1 MNRHA
6 SLASGR
12 WWELS
17 FLEQMANIGSE
28 VERAIRRKNEQK
40 GRSFDLAVDRMLE
53 LIDLT
58 AADPSN
64 RRRLRELMRA
74 RELLV
79 DYLLYD
85 NEYGSTDIMWRKY
98 FTSFARAARRDR

>member
-1 MNRHA
+1 MTYHK
-6 SLASGR
+6 SLANGK
-12 WWELS
+12 WNNLT

-28 VERAIRRKNEQK
+28 VERAIRWKLK
-40 GRSFDLAVDRMLE
+40 GNDSYFDRAVDRMLE

-64 RRRLRELMRA
+64 KKRLRELMRV

-79 DYLLYD
+79 DFLLYD
-85 NEYGSTDIMWRKY
+85 NEYRSTDIMWKRY
-98 FTSFARAARRDR
+98 FMSFTHAARRSR

>member
-1 MNRHA
+1 MTYHK
-6 SLASGR
+6 SLADGR
-12 WWELS
+12 WQNMT

-28 VERAIRRKNEQK
+28 VERAIRWKSRKNDAYFN
-40 GRSFDLAVDRMLE
+40 RAVDRMLE

-64 RRRLRELMRA
+64 RKRLRELMRV
-74 RELLV
+74 RESLV

-85 NEYGSTDIMWRKY
+85 NEYRSTDTMWTKY
-98 FTSFARAARRDR
+98 FTSFTCAARIRF